1 MLDWLFNALGLK
13 PRQAPQANEKRDDGF
28 IPAFIVPAGSET
40 DAFASDNC
48 GSHSGSADG
57 GAGDGGGGGGDGC

>member
-13 PRQAPQANEKRDDGF
+13 PRQAADANEKRDDGF
-28 IPAFIVPAGSET
+28 VPAVIVPAGP
-40 DAFASDNC
+40 DADASVSDKC
-48 GSHSGSADG
+48 GSHAGSADG

>member
-13 PRQAPQANEKRDDGF
+13 PRQATEAHEKRDDGF
-28 IPAFIVPAGSET
+28 VPMLIVPAGPKSDASE
-40 DAFASDNC
+40 SDNC
-48 GSHSGSADG
+48 GGDAGSADG

>member
-28 IPAFIVPAGSET
+28 VPAVIVPAGSET
-40 DAFASDNC
+40 DASADGNC
-48 GSHSGSADG
+48 GSDG
-57 GAGDGGGGGGDGC
+57 GDGGDGGGGGGDG

>member
-40 DAFASDNC
+40 DAFADGNC
-48 GSHSGSADG
+48 GS
-57 GAGDGGGGGGDGC
+57 DGGGGGAGDAGGAGADGC